1 MFLNQFISRNLRS
14 QSSYKPLAFS
24 FCTQC
29 FYPSACWHTFWTD
42 AKKNLELVKVSHCI
56 QSIFYFTTIATILTI
71 WLTKLLLL
79 IRLQTTLLTSMY
91 HTMPSSVPALKRH
104 FLWIWYCGKK
114 IKIWFSVVFTL
125 TNNDTSYHSDDNLY
139 CCQCCFTEPMSQ
151 MLLAQRLI
159 LRAYWRF
166 FGGALLR
173 M

>member
-1 MFLNQFISRNLRS
+1 MFLKQFISRNLRN

-71 WLTKLLLL
+71 WLAKLLLL

-91 HTMPSSVPALKRH
+91 HTMPSSGSCSEKNIFFEFDIV
-104 FLWIWYCGKK
+104 GKK

-125 TNNDTSYHSDDNLY
+125 TSNDTSHHSDHNLY
-139 CCQCCFTEPMSQ
+139 CCQCCFTEQ
-151 MLLAQRLI
+151 WAKCC
-159 LRAYWRF
+159 
-166 FGGALLR
+166 
-173 M
+173 